1 MLRTQVRAHLPLR
14 YCMAASEVSAKVH
27 DVICRNIE
35 QIQDEMISFLQDL
48 VRIPTVNPP
57 GELYREGAE
66 LIGNQLKRFGYDTH
80 YIVAE
85 GLKEHTAE
93 HPRVNVFGR
102 MKGSTTRP
110 SLHFNGHFDVVP
122 VGKGWT
128 RDPFA
133 ASIEDGKMYGRGVSD
148 QKAGI
153 AASIFAVEAVR
164 RAGLKLHGTV
174 EQSGTVDEESGG
186 FAGVAHLARQGWL
199 GKEKNDYVIITE
211 PTDTDHIYLGHRGV
225 YWFKVTTHGRIA
237 HGSMPH
243 LGVSAIDHLA
253 DFLHGV
259 THDLKPKLAARKTEV
274 PVQPPKS
281 RYASINVNAVFGGQP
296 EHGTQTPCVA
306 DSSGAIFDRRF
317 LTEEAFEEVRGEIAE
332 MLERYRAA
340 NPEFQYTLE
349 DLMVVHPVQT
359 DKNCDLVQ
367 TLAGCIEQVAGRE
380 AIYAASPGTYD
391 QKHVVRIANV
401 AQCVAYGPGLL
412 AQAHLPDEF
421 CRIDDIVASAKVMAL
436 TAVQLL
442 GLEQS
447 LTK

>member
-1 MLRTQVRAHLPLR
+1 
-14 YCMAASEVSAKVH
+14 MAASEISAKVQ
-27 DVICRNIE
+27 DSICSGIDR
-35 QIQDEMISFLQDL
+35 IQDEMISFLQDL
-48 VRIPTVNPP
+48 VRVPTINPP
-57 GELYREGAE
+57 GEYYREGAE
-66 LIGNQLKRFGYDTH
+66 LIGDQLKSFGYDTS
-80 YIVAE
+80 YITAE

-122 VGKGWT
+122 VGAGWT

-153 AASIFAVEAVR
+153 AASIFAVEAIQ
-164 RAGLKLHGTV
+164 RAGLKLRGTV

-186 FAGVAHLARQGWL
+186 FAGVAYLARQGWL

-211 PTDTDHIYLGHRGV
+211 PTDTNHIYLGHRGV

-237 HGSMPH
+237 HGSMPY
-243 LGVSAIDHLA
+243 LGVSAIDHLTE
-253 DFLHGV
+253 FLHGV
-259 THDLKPKLAARKTEV
+259 THELKPRLETRKTDV

-281 RYASINVNAVFGGQP
+281 RYASINVNSVFGGQP

-306 DSSGAIFDRRF
+306 DRSGAIFDRRF
-317 LTEEAFEEVRGEIAE
+317 LSEESFEEVRGEIAE
-332 MLERYRAA
+332 MLERYKAA

-349 DLMVVHPVQT
+349 DLMIVHPVQT
-359 DKNCDLVQ
+359 NQSCDLVQ
-367 TLAGCIEQVAGRE
+367 TLAGCIEQVAGTQ
-380 AIYAASPGTYD
+380 AVYAASPGTYD

-412 AQAHLPDEF
+412 SQAHLPDEY
-421 CRIDDIVASAKVMAL
+421 CHIDDIVASAKVMAL

-442 GLEQS
+442 GLE
-447 LTK
+447 